1 MSDNNVKIAI
11 IGGGVGGMSCAVYAK
26 RANADVTIFEQYV
39 MGGLTAT
46 IDWIENYPSYSKI
59 EGWQLAENMYKHV
72 DSLGVE
78 IKYEQV
84 VSVKKQEDNTFV
96 ITTDKGSYTYNS
108 VVVATGTKHNKLGIE
123 DNYVGRGVSYCAT
136 CDGSFYRG
144 QAVAVAGNTAIAV
157 KEALYLDGVVGK
169 VYVLNPT
176 DAFAADDTL
185 VQRLESSA
193 NVEILYNKT
202 ISALSGEDKLHAL
215 SLVDNVTHD
224 KSQLDVEALFVA
236 VGSKPATDFL
246 SGTGVVTSNGFLV
259 TDDTMMTNIEGLFA
273 VGDVANGKL
282 KQIVTACADGAK
294 AGNFA
299 VSYCKALQ
307 HKLKKS
313 ATKSTDK

>member
-1 MSDNNVKIAI
+1 MSESNVKVAI

-59 EGWQLAENMYKHV
+59 
-72 DSLGVE
+72 
-78 IKYEQV
+78 V
-84 VSVKKQEDNTFV
+84 VSVTKQEDDTFV
-96 ITTDKGSYTYNS
+96 ITTDHGAYTYNS

-144 QAVAVAGNTAIAV
+144 QAVAVVGNTAIAV

-169 VYVLNPT
+169 VYVVNPT
-176 DAFAADDTL
+176 DSFTADDAL
-185 VQRLESSA
+185 VARLQNSA

-202 ISALSGEDKLHAL
+202 ISALSGEDKLHEL
-215 SLVDNVTHD
+215 TLVDNVTHQ
-224 KSQLDVEALFVA
+224 KSQLAVEALFVA

-246 SGTGVVTSNGFLV
+246 STTGVVTSNGFLV
-259 TDDTMMTNIEGLFA
+259 TDDTMMTSVQGMFA
-273 VGDVANGKL
+273 VGDVSNGKL

-299 VSYCKALQ
+299 VAYCKALQ
-307 HKLKKS
+307 HKQSKA
-313 ATKSTDK
+313 ATKPAPKTKAKTKK